1 MIGIFLIG
9 AFIISGSLFF
19 NRNRLINYCLLVIF
33 IILLVVF
40 SIAEYSNL
48 NSKEMTFFKP
58 DSLGVLLLISSCIVS
73 IPIIIHGIRYIE
85 KHNVDE
91 TPQSRGIFFGAMVLL
106 ISASSVVYLS
116 GHIAVTWIFI
126 EITTLSAS
134 ALIYHHRNLRALEG
148 VWKYVF
154 ICAISITFVYIGIL
168 FLSLSVKDAGIVD
181 MSFDSLY
188 ANADRLNPFW
198 LKLAFLFIFTGFT
211 AKLGLVPMYTA
222 GIDAKDKAPAPAGAL
237 LASVLMTA
245 GFVSIYRIY
254 AVMAH
259 TQLAHWANTVI
270 IIAALLSIFV
280 ATVYMTRIKNIKR
293 MFAYSGIEH
302 MGLVMLG
309 LAAGGI
315 GVYAAIL
322 HVILHTLIKP
332 TLFLQFNQIYWVYQ
346 SKSIYDVGNY
356 FKYNKAGAIVV
367 FLGFIS
373 ATAMPPSGLFISEF
387 MIFQSLFE
395 AHYIAILLT
404 VLILLTMIIW
414 GFGTNIFK
422 LLFTP
427 PISFDETKIPLIS
440 PWESLTQYMLLGLA
454 VYLAYNPPAQFVIL
468 LKDAVKLIS

>member
-1 MIGIFLIG
+1 
-9 AFIISGSLFF
+9 
-19 NRNRLINYCLLVIF
+19 
-33 IILLVVF
+33 
-40 SIAEYSNL
+40 
-48 NSKEMTFFKP
+48 
-58 DSLGVLLLISSCIVS
+58 
-73 IPIIIHGIRYIE
+73 
-85 KHNVDE
+85 
-91 TPQSRGIFFGAMVLL
+91 
-106 ISASSVVYLS
+106 
-116 GHIAVTWIFI
+116 
-126 EITTLSAS
+126 
-134 ALIYHHRNLRALEG
+134 
-148 VWKYVF
+148 
-154 ICAISITFVYIGIL
+154 
-168 FLSLSVKDAGIVD
+168 
-181 MSFDSLY
+181 
-188 ANADRLNPFW
+188 
-198 LKLAFLFIFTGFT
+198 
-211 AKLGLVPMYTA
+211 
-222 GIDAKDKAPAPAGAL
+222 
-237 LASVLMTA
+237 
-245 GFVSIYRIY
+245 
-254 AVMAH
+254 
-259 TQLAHWANTVI
+259 
-270 IIAALLSIFV
+270 
-280 ATVYMTRIKNIKR
+280 
-293 MFAYSGIEH
+293 